1 MSTAGEP
8 QAGAASHLNAEA
20 GSADLSV
27 GLSAEAAP
35 ALSWQARFEARL
47 LGLGALGRTQL
58 DYARQRQ
65 LITGERLS
73 QTVLRLGLVSESCV
87 AQALAAGSELPY
99 VAPVHIP
106 VPTPAALALFRREW
120 CVANNVLPL
129 AVEGERLQVL
139 AADIDFERLGSV
151 IERKTGC
158 VPHFVVSDARP
169 VQQAIERAF
178 GNPHEAV
185 RRAFDIEH
193 RKLREDA
200 QSALPTEEFVRQLL
214 ALSLSERATDIHL
227 HPEARALQVSFRVD
241 GVLQPVIALDRG
253 LGRMVSAIKVMAGM
267 DISDTL
273 RPQDGRFSLAVSEF
287 DLDVRVST
295 SVTPDGESVVMRLLP
310 KGQFVSGLE
319 ELGFLDSHLGLIAN
333 LFEQPQGILLMTG
346 PTGSGKTTTLY
357 AGLKPHGLSGKSIL
371 TVEDPIEYNLP
382 AAVQTQVNR
391 KAGYTFDSAIRHFL
405 RHDPDIMLVGEI
417 RDEETA
423 QAASRAAETGHLV
436 LSTLH
441 ANTAFGVPGRLAT
454 LGVSAQAI
462 ADNLIGVISQRLA
475 RRICA
480 HCISIETRP
489 RYANPT
495 LHARFGAVRSYRGLG
510 CAACRG
516 TGYFGRL
523 PVYEVL
529 IRDKRL
535 AHWIEAGARRR
546 ELATVLGADNHVS
559 MRAVAA
565 LRLEA
570 GQTSME
576 ECLRLFGSAALQLDG
591 ST

>member
-1 MSTAGEP
+1 MTDGGQQGVSAQLELSRKLGVAGD
-8 QAGAASHLNAEA
+8 
-20 GSADLSV
+20 DLCL
-27 GLSAEAAP
+27 G
-35 ALSWQARFEARL
+35 WQARFEARL
-47 LGLGALGRTQL
+47 LEQGALGPIQL
-58 DYARQRQ
+58 AYARQRQ
-65 LITGERLS
+65 SITGERLS

-87 AQALAAGSELPY
+87 AQALAHSSELPY
-99 VAPVHIP
+99 VAPEHIP
-106 VPTPAALALFRREW
+106 AAAPAALALFRREW
-120 CVANNVLPL
+120 CVANTLLPL
-129 AVEGERLQVL
+129 ALVGERLQVL
-139 AADIDFERLGSV
+139 AADVDFERLASV

-158 VPHFVVSDARP
+158 VPHFVVSDARQ
-169 VQQAIERAF
+169 VQRAIEHAF
-178 GNPHEAV
+178 GNPQEAV

-193 RKLREDA
+193 RKLREDT

-214 ALSLSERATDIHL
+214 AFSLSERATDIHL
-227 HPEARALQVSFRVD
+227 HPEPRALHVSFRVD
-241 GVLQPVIALDRG
+241 GVLQPVIALDRS
-253 LGRMVSAIKVMAGM
+253 LARMVSAIKVMAGM

-273 RPQDGRFSLAVSEF
+273 RPQDGRFSLQVSEF
-287 DLDVRVST
+287 NLDVRVST

-319 ELGFLDSHLGLIAN
+319 ELGFIDTHLALIAN
-333 LFEQPQGILLMTG
+333 LFEQPQGIVLMTG

-462 ADNLIGVISQRLA
+462 ADNLIGVIGQRLA
-475 RRICA
+475 RRVCP
-480 HCISIETRP
+480 HCITEETRP
-489 RYANPT
+489 RFADAR
-495 LHARFGAVRSYRGLG
+495 LHARFGVERSYRGRG
-510 CAACRG
+510 CGACRG
-516 TGYFGRL
+516 TGYFGRS
-523 PVYEVL
+523 PIYEVL
-529 IRDKRL
+529 IRDSRV
-535 AHWIEAGARRR
+535 AHWIEGGARRR
-546 ELATVLGADNHVS
+546 ELATALGADNHIS

-576 ECLRLFGSAALQLDG
+576 ECLRLFGSAALQLEEDA
-591 ST
+591 